1 MPKIRPLVYSIVG
14 QQDSL
19 RCMNILFDLDGTLSN
34 PRDGI
39 VRSFEYAVKALG
51 YQCPSLSRLEEFIG
65 PPLREAFRCLLGDVA
80 SGLIEEAVGKFRER
94 YSAHGM
100 FENQVYEGIPDVLIT
115 LRRKSYRL
123 WVATTKPGVYA
134 ERILEHFGLNEY
146 FDGVYGAQLDGG
158 RSEKNELIELLL
170 EREQIG
176 ARDAVMVGDRAQ
188 DIVGAKSNGVD
199 GMGVLWGFGSREELE
214 GARACVVVENVPA
227 LEALFC
233 CPTSDWGGIV

>member
-1 MPKIRPLVYSIVG
+1 
-14 QQDSL
+14 
-19 RCMNILFDLDGTLSN
+19 MNILFDLDGTLSD

-39 VRSFEYAVKALG
+39 LGSIDYAVRALD
-51 YQCPSLSRLEEFIG
+51 YKSPPASRLEEFIG
-65 PPLREAFRCLLGDVA
+65 PPLRETFRCLLGDVTP
-80 SGLIEEAVGKFRER
+80 GLIEEAVGKFRER

-134 ERILEHFGLNEY
+134 ERVLEHFGLSEY

-158 RSEKNELIELLL
+158 RSEKKELIKFLL

-176 ARDAVMVGDRAQ
+176 ACGTVMVGDRAQ
-188 DIVGAKSNGVD
+188 DIVGARSNGLD
-199 GMGVLWGFGSREELE
+199 GIGVLWGFGSREELE
-214 GARACVVVENVPA
+214 GAGASVVVEEVAA
-227 LEALFC
+227 LDTLFSG
-233 CPTSDWGGIV
+233 PTSDWRGAV